1 MLGEREN
8 REVTGK
14 QDRTTTAN
22 STINHQ
28 VNIKVK
34 FWSCCNLYMLN
45 LIQSI
50 WTGRV
55 MEKLKQRAKK
65 MENVKCRNVNMRK
78 CRNLYMCIVWMC
90 RWRVKYC
97 KIWKIDVIYARDEN
111 MFTAVILFF
120 HVNGEARR
128 GEWNVVMCV
137 KSTEMRRNIDLQK
150 NNEWPAAYSNV
161 INYI

>member
-34 FWSCCNLYMLN
+34 FWSCCYLYMLN
-45 LIQSI
+45 VIQSI

-97 KIWKIDVIYARDEN
+97 KTLEN
-111 MFTAVILFF
+111 RCYICSRWE
-120 HVNGEARR
+120 HVYCRNLIFSCEWR
-128 GEWNVVMCV
+128 GE
-137 KSTEMRRNIDLQK
+137 ERRMECRHVCEEHGDEAEYWSAK
-150 NNEWPAAYSNV
+150 E
-161 INYI
+161 

>member
-1 MLGEREN
+1 MRMLGEREN

-50 WTGRV
+50 
-55 MEKLKQRAKK
+55 
-65 MENVKCRNVNMRK
+65 
-78 CRNLYMCIVWMC
+78 
-90 RWRVKYC
+90 
-97 KIWKIDVIYARDEN
+97 
-111 MFTAVILFF
+111 
-120 HVNGEARR
+120 
-128 GEWNVVMCV
+128 
-137 KSTEMRRNIDLQK
+137 
-150 NNEWPAAYSNV
+150 
-161 INYI
+161 